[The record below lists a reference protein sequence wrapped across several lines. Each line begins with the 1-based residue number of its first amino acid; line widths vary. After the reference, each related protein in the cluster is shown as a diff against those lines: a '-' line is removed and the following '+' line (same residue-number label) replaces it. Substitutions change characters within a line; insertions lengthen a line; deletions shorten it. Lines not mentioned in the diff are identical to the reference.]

1 MIDVYRASVLE
12 IIFWRWIVVMV
23 TERCDILNAQ
33 SDWLTNGEDSK
44 CCVMYI
50 LLQ

>member
-33 SDWLTNGEDSK
+33 SDRLPNGENGK